1 MRTDT
6 WSPTIGNMQ
15 ITLRNRRNGRRA
27 KRAGA
32 EMAQTLS
39 VAAQMALLCPSGMDI
54 WMQREL
60 SGCFELPRHE
70 EKSQR

>member
-1 MRTDT
+1 MRANAT
-6 WSPTIGNMQ
+6 WLKIRGMRIAFRSKA
-15 ITLRNRRNGRRA
+15 NGRRA

-39 VAAQMALLCPSGMDI
+39 VASQMALLCPSGMDV

-60 SGCFELPRHE
+60 TAGLELPRHGAAPP
-70 EKSQR
+70 R